1 MNKKLRALLLFILST
16 FIAQSSVYGMQQ
28 EKEDLLSPFFND
40 HCPSLSTLVLEK
52 ISSAESSDEAIENLY
67 SLARTSRLFNEFL
80 QQTYTSTDLIKY
92 FHTIYPLTSRDNLV
106 RLLHFINT
114 DVALHYYKNCGTLFD
129 SGKRETLFSQF
140 LRTENSVSVHKLL
153 LSATQNQ
160 KLNDVHLLA
169 RLGGSFSFNKKAHE
183 EDPYNNPLKI
193 AISSRNKKLIKLCI
207 YLGKLATDVDC
218 FFDALRIPG
227 YQKITHHCSLSLG
240 EHRRDL
246 IEAFVELGADVNA
259 RNRTRRTPLHIAT
272 QANNVEIV
280 EFLLSEGASPHSRD
294 ILLNSPL
301 DIAYGKLESSRISTL
316 IMLLKY
322 GTKLFYTARYG
333 LYGQAT
339 DLQTLLIAEHM
350 CSIISFLQQTLKVA
364 LIPSESNELLRMVR
378 PALLSQC
385 TSLLPYAYEGGDK
398 KTQKIIEKLE
408 NEASSPLK
416 NSNKEVKFLLY
427 NSYYAF
433 RYAILLYMFV
443 GFISLVSQN
452 I

>member
-1 MNKKLRALLLFILST
+1 MNKKLRALVLFFLST
-16 FIAQSSVYGMQQ
+16 FIAQSPLYGMQQ
-28 EKEDLLSPFFND
+28 EKEDLLSPFFSD
-40 HCPSLSTLVLEK
+40 LCPSLSTLVLEHM
-52 ISSAESSDEAIENLY
+52 SSAESSDEAIENLY
-67 SLARTSRLFNEFL
+67 TLARTSRLFNEFL
-80 QQTYTSTDLIKY
+80 QKTYTSTDLIKY
-92 FHTIYPLTSRDNLV
+92 FHTMYPLTSRDNLV
-106 RLLHFINT
+106 RLLLFINT

-129 SGKRETLFSQF
+129 SGDRETLFSQF
-140 LRTENSVSVHKLL
+140 LNSENSVSVNKLL
-153 LSATQNQ
+153 LNATRNQ

-227 YQKITHHCSLSLG
+227 YQNITHHCSLGLG
-240 EHRRDL
+240 ERRDL

-280 EFLLSEGASPHSRD
+280 EFLLSEGASPNSYD

-339 DLQTLLIAEHM
+339 DLQTLLIAEHI
-350 CSIISFLQQTLKVA
+350 CSILSFLQQTLKVA

-378 PALLSQC
+378 PGLLTLC

-398 KTQKIIEKLE
+398 KTQKIIETLE

-416 NSNKEVKFLLY
+416 NSNKEVKLLLY

-433 RYAILLYMFV
+433 RYTILLYMFV